1 MRIPAAKRTHRSPH
15 QPNGLSLAMLM
26 TIVALTISSSAFT
39 QSRYDWRTNIDQVI
53 HETDSL
59 SLKSQRTF
67 YLNKILRRDEP
78 LKETWYYTVHNN
90 NIIVFEVRYRVDS
103 LEYTETYY
111 MNRGRLICMELYE
124 TDFISYYEDEIKHGE
139 VFFFDH
145 DMLIQYVTVGNGL
158 TDISFRDPQYEPLR
172 RFYKR
177 YIELQKNIL
186 SLATN

>member
-1 MRIPAAKRTHRSPH
+1 MRILAAISTYCRPN
-15 QPNGLSLAMLM
+15 QPNGLAQSMFLS
-26 TIVALTISSSAFT
+26 IVALIIYSGAFT
-39 QSRYDWRTNIDQVI
+39 QNRYDWRVNIDQVI

-67 YLNKILRRDEP
+67 YLNKILRKDEP

-90 NIIVFEVRYRVDS
+90 NIIVFEVRYRIDS

-124 TDFISYYEDEIKHGE
+124 TDFLSYYEDEIRHGE

-158 TDISFRDPQYEPLR
+158 VDMSFRDPQYEPLR

>member
-1 MRIPAAKRTHRSPH
+1 MRIPAA
-15 QPNGLSLAMLM
+15 LAMLC
-26 TIVALTISSSAFT
+26 TIAFICSTPKAFT
-39 QSRYDWRTNIDQVI
+39 QNRYDWRTNIDQVI

-67 YLNKILRRDEP
+67 YLNKILRKDEP

-90 NIIVFEVRYRVDS
+90 SVIVFEVRYRIDS

-124 TDFISYYEDEIKHGE
+124 TDFLSYYEDEIRHGE

-145 DMLIQYVTVGNGL
+145 DMLTQFVTVGTGL
-158 TDISFRDPQYEPLR
+158 TDLSFRDPQYEPLR

>member
-1 MRIPAAKRTHRSPH
+1 MRIPAAIQNYRRPH
-15 QPNGLSLAMLM
+15 QANGLSLTILM
-26 TIVALTISSSAFT
+26 AIVALTISQSAFN
-39 QSRYDWRTNIDQVI
+39 QSRYDWRANIDQVI

-59 SLKSQRTF
+59 SLQSQRTF
-67 YLNKILRRDEP
+67 YLNKILRKDEP
-78 LKETWYYTVHNN
+78 LKETWYYTTHNN
-90 NIIVFEVRYRVDS
+90 NIIVFEVRYRIDS
-103 LEYTETYY
+103 LEYTETFYLH
-111 MNRGRLICMELYE
+111 RGRLICMELYE
-124 TDFISYYEDEIKHGE
+124 TDFMSYAEDEIRHGE

-158 TDISFRDPQYEPLR
+158 TDMSFRDPQYEPLR

>member
-1 MRIPAAKRTHRSPH
+1 MRIPAAIMICRRSLHP
-15 QPNGLSLAMLM
+15 G
-26 TIVALTISSSAFT
+26 TALTMILSIVTLLIYSGAFA
-39 QSRYDWRTNIDQVI
+39 QNRYDWRTNIDQVI

-67 YLNKILRRDEP
+67 YLNKILRKDEP

-124 TDFISYYEDEIKHGE
+124 TDFLSFYEDEIKHGE

-145 DMLIQYVTVGNGL
+145 DMLIQYVTVGSGMS
-158 TDISFRDPQYEPLR
+158 DMSFRDPQYEPLR

>member
-1 MRIPAAKRTHRSPH
+1 MRIPAAIPTKGCPH
-15 QPNGLSLAMLM
+15 QPNGLIIAMVL
-26 TIVALTISSSAFT
+26 TIVFLTISSSAFT

-67 YLNKILRRDEP
+67 YLNKILRKDEP
-78 LKETWYYTVHNN
+78 LKETWYYTVHNR
-90 NIIVFEVRYRVDS
+90 NIIVFEVRYRIDS
-103 LEYTETYY
+103 LEYTETFYL
-111 MNRGRLICMELYE
+111 NRGRLICMELYE
-124 TDFISYYEDEIKHGE
+124 TDFLSFYEDEIRHGE

-158 TDISFRDPQYEPLR
+158 VDLSFRDPQYEPLR